1 MINKDKHSP
10 EELTFLME
18 LGVELSAARVKKG
31 ISIARMAK
39 YLKTSEAAIS
49 NLEYGFRRTTA
60 WDLRAYAELCDA
72 DIGDI
77 FVKVAGVPSK
87 DRDKN
92 YEMMDEEDREL
103 IDQLKKSLAE
113 KAKLKN
119 THTDRKS

>member
-1 MINKDKHSP
+1 MIKKEKHSE
-10 EELTFLME
+10 EELKFLME

-39 YLKTSEAAIS
+39 YLKTSESAIS
-49 NLEYGFRRTTA
+49 TLEYGYRRTTA
-60 WDLRAYAELCDA
+60 WDLKAYAELCDA

-77 FVKVAGVPSK
+77 FVKVAGVPPK

-92 YEMMDEEDREL
+92 YEMMEEDREL

>member
-1 MINKDKHSP
+1 MIKKEKHSKK
-10 EELTFLME
+10 ELKFLME
-18 LGVELSAARVKKG
+18 LGFALSAARVKKG

-39 YLKTSEAAIS
+39 NLKTLSAAIS

-92 YEMMDEEDREL
+92 YEMMEEEDREL

-113 KAKLKN
+113 KAKLNN
-119 THTDRKS
+119 THTGRKS